1 MKGVAQWIVAGLF
14 FAGCGAGQT
23 AVKSETP
30 PEAEAVEQE
39 KAPEVVSDWS
49 ALVSKSGPALDPFV
63 LKQAKGGQYDVGKTL
78 AENKVIMISFWATWC
93 GPCKTELERMDP
105 VYEDL
110 VGDGFE
116 YLAVSTDSAESVSE
130 VRPYIRSCGYSFPV
144 LLDTT
149 GDLLSRYNPRGDL
162 PFYVLVNTRGEV
174 VEMHQGFKPG
184 DEVAIEGKVRALL
197 KAK

>member
-1 MKGVAQWIVAGLF
+1 MRRVVTIVLF
-14 FAGCGAGQT
+14 ACLLAGCASAGK
-23 AVKSETP
+23 AMKAGE
-30 PEAEAVEQE
+30 EAASAAAAEPVSAEYSAIAE
-39 KAPEVVSDWS
+39 KT
-49 ALVSKSGPALDPFV
+49 GPALEPFV
-63 LKQAKGGQYDVGKTL
+63 LKVAQGGQYDVSQTL

-93 GPCKTELERMDP
+93 GPCKTELERMAP
-105 VYEDL
+105 VYDDL
-110 VGDGFE
+110 VDSGFE

-130 VRPYIRSCGYSFPV
+130 VRPYIRSCGYEFPV

-149 GDLLSRYNPRGDL
+149 GDLMSKYNPRGDL

-184 DEVAIEGKVRALL
+184 DEVAIEGKVKALL

>member
-1 MKGVAQWIVAGLF
+1 MKGSAQWVLAGLLLV
-14 FAGCGAGQT
+14 GCGTGQT
-23 AVKSETP
+23 AVKSDSPAGT
-30 PEAEAVEQE
+30 EATVEAV
-39 KAPEVVSDWS
+39 APVEASDWS
-49 ALVSKSGPALDPFV
+49 ALVSKSGPSLEPFV
-63 LKQAKGGQYDVGKTL
+63 LKQAKGGQYDVGRSL
-78 AENKVIMISFWATWC
+78 SENKVIMISFWATWC
-93 GPCKTELERMDP
+93 GPCKTELERMAP

-110 VGDGFE
+110 AGEGFE

-162 PFYVLVNTRGEV
+162 PFYVLVNSRGEV